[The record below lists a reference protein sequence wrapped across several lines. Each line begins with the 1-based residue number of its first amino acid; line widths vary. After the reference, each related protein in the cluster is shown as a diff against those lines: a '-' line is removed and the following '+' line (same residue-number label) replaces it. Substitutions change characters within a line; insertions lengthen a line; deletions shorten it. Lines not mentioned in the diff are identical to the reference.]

1 MIGNKYEVEGKLLMY
16 VWGGGD
22 GLDKMQYGFAI
33 RIWIWTNFLE
43 SLYEPLLWDS
53 EEASV
58 QIFSLEESYW
68 D

>member
-1 MIGNKYEVEGKLLMY
+1 MG
-16 VWGGGD
+16 GGGD
-22 GLDKMQYGFAI
+22 GLKKIQNGFAI